1 MGSNNN
7 SYSIPVTS
15 FPSHQLSNGLYV
27 SGRPDQ
33 YKERGPTMSTA
44 AAPYTGGDIKKSGE
58 LGKMFDIPV
67 EAPKLK
73 PSGSVGGSQGK
84 TTGVILSRSNSGPLP
99 SGAPRS
105 AFSTSGP
112 LSSAAATSKH
122 APQRCNSGPLTG
134 LGVQGSK
141 SGPLITGPSGAPLKT
156 SGPLSGGATP
166 NVLKTSG
173 PLAPQLPATGLITSG
188 PILSGP
194 LSSSRKASS
203 GPLDKSASG
212 KFVAGHAANQAIN
225 KLSNNQVYSF
235 TRSFPRV
242 ILWTVIPLFVMGFIA
257 GGFILAAV
265 QNAILLIVVATL
277 FVALLVL
284 LIWNTCWGNRAILG
298 FVDNFPDTQL
308 SNAKNGQYV
317 KVTGVVTCG
326 SVPLESSYQKV
337 NRCIYTSTLLREYRS
352 SSSKP
357 ANEKQLRFS
366 WALRHLERHVVD
378 FYISDFH
385 SGLRAL
391 VKAGSGA
398 SVTPYVEESSVV
410 EVLPKSKEL
419 PTDFVRW
426 LMERN
431 LSREDRKMQLREGYI
446 KEGNTVTVLGVVQRH
461 ENLLMIVPPPEP
473 VSTGCQWGKFLL
485 PAYTEGLVIR
495 SEETS
500 KVDGIPL

>member
-7 SYSIPVTS
+7 SYTIPVTS

-33 YKERGPTMSTA
+33 YKERAPTMSTA

-73 PSGSVGGSQGK
+73 PSGLVGGAQGK
-84 TTGVILSRSNSGPLP
+84 TTGVILSRSHSGPLP

-112 LSSAAATSKH
+112 LSSAGASNKP

-134 LGVQGSK
+134 IAVPGSK
-141 SGPLITGPSGAPLKT
+141 SGPLITGPSGVPSKS
-156 SGPLSGGATP
+156 SGPLSGSATP

-188 PILSGP
+188 PIFSGP
-194 LSSSRKASS
+194 LSSSRKVCS
-203 GPLDKSASG
+203 GPLDSSASG
-212 KFVAGHAANQAIN
+212 KFVPGFATNQAIN
-225 KLSNNQVYSF
+225 NLSNSQLYSF

-284 LIWNTCWGNRAILG
+284 LIWNTCWGSRAILG
-298 FVDNFPDTQL
+298 FVVNFPDTQL
-308 SNAKNGQYV
+308 NNAKNGQYV

-326 SVPLESSYQKV
+326 SVPLESSFQKV
-337 NRCIYTSTLLREYRS
+337 NRCIYTSTGLREYRS
-352 SSSKP
+352 SGSKP
-357 ANEKQLRFS
+357 AKEKQRRFT
-366 WALRHLERHVVD
+366 WALRHLED
-378 FYISDFH
+378 
-385 SGLRAL
+385 
-391 VKAGSGA
+391 
-398 SVTPYVEESSVV
+398 
-410 EVLPKSKEL
+410 LP
-419 PTDFVRW
+419 
-426 LMERN
+426 
-431 LSREDRKMQLREGYI
+431 
-446 KEGNTVTVLGVVQRH
+446 
-461 ENLLMIVPPPEP
+461 
-473 VSTGCQWGKFLL
+473 GCTL
-485 PAYTEGLVIR
+485 
-495 SEETS
+495 
-500 KVDGIPL
+500 